1 MIQFS
6 YRLLSSLSAA
16 DRQACVETANSAFPH
31 CDQTAYLTERFPLYD
46 AVLMAHDESGLAAF
60 QLMQRFRTD
69 QGWFV
74 YLGPLYSRRKA
85 YLPML
90 FHFFRS
96 AMDTWPDETLHFM
109 AELQNPDLLLVCK
122 TLFQRS
128 YPLLQTRK
136 IPLTVRQTAHV
147 FVERIAHIEGFR
159 PDNLSSRGSHTLYRA
174 AAGSDAVMTWL
185 HARGVRLDRGDS
197 QILLL
202 TCPADASSRSRLM
215 RSRERRTGRTGRK
228 ETYRRLSPLLPE
240 YARSFWDRH
249 PHLLA
254 LGVNQCGATERF
266 YRFIAQNIRRNLY
279 GDEIWQELL
288 SCRTLKEQAAF
299 RERYLT
305 SDAWRTAVRLL
316 LSKTTHLQFFP
327 AHMFAQ
333 AREQDFGA
341 FFDMM
346 FRRELERRLIGNN
359 YFFTQLMF
367 GTYLLDRPE
376 GAPHYLS
383 EEGFAAAKRNLH
395 KLRVLPL
402 SLQQALPQMQ
412 GIDAFF
418 LSNVFDW
425 SDESQRAAICAAVLG
440 AKSREAVLLYRNML
454 SAPPLPEAFRER
466 VAVDEAWSQEMTGL
480 DRSMMYR
487 QITVGVL
494 R

>member
-1 MIQFS
+1 MTDLYFAQIREDS
-6 YRLLSSLSAA
+6 MVERTLA
-16 DRQACVETANSAFPH
+16 DRYRPETVAVVGSGGCTAFSLLRDDVQTIYAIDVNPAQAALIELKKTAIGALSREEYLAFAGET
-31 CDQTAYLTERFPLYD
+31 
-46 AVLMAHDESGLAAF
+46 
-60 QLMQRFRTD
+60 
-69 QGWFV
+69 
-74 YLGPLYSRRKA
+74 
-85 YLPML
+85 
-90 FHFFRS
+90 
-96 AMDTWPDETLHFM
+96 
-109 AELQNPDLLLVCK
+109 
-122 TLFQRS
+122 
-128 YPLLQTRK
+128 
-136 IPLTVRQTAHV
+136 
-147 FVERIAHIEGFR
+147 EG
-159 PDNLSSRGSHTLYRA
+159 
-174 AAGSDAVMTWL
+174 
-185 HARGVRLDRGDS
+185 LDR
-197 QILLL
+197 Q
-202 TCPADASSRSRLM
+202 
-215 RSRERRTGRTGRK
+215 

-249 PHLLA
+249 PHLLT

-288 SCRTLKEQAAF
+288 SCRTLAEQAAF

-327 AHMFAQ
+327 AFMFAQ
-333 AREQDFGA
+333 ASEQDFGA
-341 FFDMM
+341 FFEAM
-346 FRRELERRLIGNN
+346 FARELESRLIGGN

-383 EEGFAAAKRNLH
+383 EDGFAAARRNLH

-466 VAVDEAWSQEMTGL
+466 LAVDEACSREMTGL